1 MRGAEPPCVGKL
13 VAGGVEAVAGTA
25 EEHQD
30 SSFGSS
36 ARISCGG
43 REWLMLESIL
53 RQRELLCAI
62 VSLHCQSECSFAVAW
77 RKGDERRLEKSTLL
91 VYQADYFSKIMDVG
105 RSGHVGKLL
114 IVGSPFGHRIDVGA
128 RIYSKLLASG

>member
-30 SSFGSS
+30 SSLGSS

-43 REWLMLESIL
+43 REWLMLGNIL
-53 RQRELLCAI
+53 GQRELLCAI
-62 VSLHCQSECSFAVAW
+62 VSLHCKSECSFAVAW
-77 RKGDERRLEKSTLL
+77 RKGDEERLEKSTLL
-91 VYQADYFSKIMDVG
+91 VYQADYFSKDNG
-105 RSGHVGKLL
+105 C
-114 IVGSPFGHRIDVGA
+114 GSFRPCWQTLDSRFPIQP
-128 RIYSKLLASG
+128 SN